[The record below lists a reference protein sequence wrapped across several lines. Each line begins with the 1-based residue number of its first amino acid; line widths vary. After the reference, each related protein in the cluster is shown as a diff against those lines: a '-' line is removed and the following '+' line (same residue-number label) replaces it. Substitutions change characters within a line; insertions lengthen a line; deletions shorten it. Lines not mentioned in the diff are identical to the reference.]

1 MHLLS
6 TRPGGFVEDDSIVTR
21 LDQTPA
27 EMVVLSSADT
37 TLSLLADAYRLWAQ
51 AEPGVPQLRLVNLMH
66 LRQPASLDLYIDEV
80 LQHAKV
86 VVVDHLGAESAWPY
100 GIDQLRQLARRR
112 GQQLAI
118 FSGDSQE
125 DVELLAK
132 GTLPVAQS
140 RHLWQYLRAGG
151 LTNAREFLRM
161 AAAWGLGHGREGAP
175 VRVLPPA
182 AIHVPLAWLGNS
194 DAAAVHIPGLDDLQR
209 RWVPGAP
216 VVALVFY
223 RSHLLAA
230 NTDAF
235 DSMAEALLARGMNP
249 LPLALESLK
258 DAVCLQTLRSLCHT
272 QSVQVILNTT
282 AFAALG
288 EYAKDPHGADA
299 LAGDIPVLQVI
310 ASGANR
316 EDWLAD
322 PQGLRPRDIA
332 MQVVLPEMDGRIMT
346 RAMSFKGLAH
356 RCELTQTDVVA
367 YQPEP
372 DRIAWI
378 AELAW
383 RWCQLRSKPAA
394 QKRVALVLANYP
406 GSEAR
411 MGSGVGLD
419 TPASVMTLL
428 AQLAQDGWNVG
439 DAGQLPVD
447 GLALMERLQQGV
459 ANDPLQWPARHAW
472 QGYALA
478 DYQRRLA
485 QLTPAMQ
492 QVLHTQWG
500 NPEQDPMYRN
510 GQFMVAGIRL
520 GHVFVGIQPARS
532 LDGKNDYAQYHDAEL
547 VPPHH
552 YLAFYFWLRDSFGMD
567 AVVHVGK
574 HGNLEW
580 LPGKSLALSASC
592 WPDAILGPL
601 PHIYPFIVNDPGE
614 GAQAKRRSQAV
625 IIDHLMPPLARADNH
640 GPMQELER
648 LVDEYYDALLVDQRR
663 AVILRQQI
671 LDCARAQNLLA
682 ELGMGGVASK
692 GTATLPKACGTGV
705 AASAAPSADDHM
717 LERIDAYLCELKE
730 TQIRDGLHVFGTS
743 PQGDLRCSTLLA
755 LARYPAG
762 GAQEAANMG
771 LLDALA
777 RDLLPNTDWKPLDM
791 DPALPWAGPRP
802 DALCAADPGP
812 WRHGGDTRERLE
824 LLAAALLTQPERA
837 ADWPATR
844 LVLARIHTQLAPAL
858 DACGAQELL
867 QFSRAL
873 QGRFVPPGPSGS
885 PSRGRPDT
893 LPTGRNFYTV
903 DTRAI
908 PTQTAW
914 ALGQQAADRLLERYV
929 QEHGDYPSAIGIS
942 VWGTATMRTGGDDIA
957 QAFAL
962 IGVRPKWASGSQ
974 RVVDFEVLPC
984 VGLRRPR
991 VDVTL
996 RISGF
1001 FRDAFPGVVQMFDA
1015 AVRAV
1020 AALDED
1026 AENNPIR
1033 ARVLRDAARWQAEG
1047 QSAAQAQEQALWRVF
1062 GAPAGSYGASMHTLL
1077 RTGQW
1082 NDADDFARHYLHW
1095 GAFAYGQQAEGTP
1108 ARAALEQRMGDLDV
1122 VLQNQDS
1129 REHDVLDSSEYYQ
1142 HQGGMVAAARYAGAA
1157 AGAQRPLA
1165 VYHGDH
1171 GNPQSAKIRSL
1182 GEEIGRVVRARVTN
1196 PKWIAGAMRHG
1207 YKGAFEMAATVDYLF
1222 GFDATTQL
1230 VADHHYAL
1238 VTQALVEDAAVRQ
1251 FMQHNNPQALTDII
1265 GRLLEAID
1273 RGMWEAPGGWHNTLQ
1288 RRMLEQEEYMEG
1300 RAAP

>member
-6 TRPGGFVEDDSIVTR
+6 TRPGGFVEDDSIITR

-37 TLSLLADAYRLWAQ
+37 TLSLLADAYRLWQQ
-51 AEPGVPQLRLVNLMH
+51 AEPDAPSLRLANLLH
-66 LRQPASLDLYIDEV
+66 LRQSASLDLYIDEV
-80 LQHAKV
+80 LQHAQLV
-86 VVVDHLGAESAWPY
+86 IVDHLGAESAWPY
-100 GIDQLRQLARRR
+100 GIEQLRKLALRN
-112 GQQLAI
+112 GQKLAM

-125 DVELLAK
+125 DAELLAK
-132 GTLPVAQS
+132 GTLAPEHS
-140 RHLWQYLRAGG
+140 RALWQYLRAGG
-151 LTNAREFLRM
+151 ISNAREFLRM
-161 AAAWGLGHGREGAP
+161 GAAWGLGRALQGAP
-175 VRVLPPA
+175 VRVLPPVA
-182 AIHVPLAWLGNS
+182 VHVPLAWV
-194 DAAAVHIPGLDDLQR
+194 DEQPDHIPGIDDLQA
-209 RWVPGAP
+209 RWQPGAP
-216 VVALVFY
+216 VVMLVFY

-235 DSMAEALLARGMNP
+235 DAMAEALLAEGMNP

-258 DAVCLQTLRSLCHT
+258 DALCLQTLRALCAAHG
-272 QSVQVILNTT
+272 VQLILNTT

-288 EYAKDPHGADA
+288 EHARAGTEADA

-316 EDWLAD
+316 DDWLAD
-322 PQGLRPRDIA
+322 SQGLRPRDIA

-346 RAMSFKGLAH
+346 RAISFKGLAH

-372 DRIAWI
+372 DRVQFVA
-378 AELAW
+378 ALAR
-383 RWCQLRSKPAA
+383 RWCTLRSKPAA
-394 QKRVALVLANYP
+394 DKRVALVLANYP

-419 TPASVMTLL
+419 TPESVIALL
-428 AQLAQDGWNVG
+428 AQLECDGWHLG
-439 DAGQLPVD
+439 DTAERPAT
-447 GLALMERLQQGV
+447 GLALMEHLQQGI
-459 ANDPLQWPARHAW
+459 ANNPDQWPLRAAS
-472 QGYALA
+472 QGYALQSYNA
-478 DYQRRLA
+478 RLA
-485 QLTPAMQ
+485 QLPPGMADAITA
-492 QVLHTQWG
+492 QWG
-500 NPEQDPMYRN
+500 APEQDPMLRE
-510 GQFMVAGIRL
+510 GWFMVAGLQL
-520 GHVFVGIQPARS
+520 GHVFIGIQPARA
-532 LDGKNDYAQYHDAEL
+532 LDGRNDYAQYHDAEL

-552 YLAFYFWLRDSFGMD
+552 YLAFYFWLRDVFGVD
-567 AVVHVGK
+567 AMVHVGK

-580 LPGKSLALSASC
+580 LPGKSLALSQHC

-601 PHIYPFIVNDPGE
+601 PHVYPFIVNDPGE

-625 IIDHLMPPLARADNH
+625 IIDHLMPPLTRAENH

-663 AVILRQQI
+663 AVLLRRQI
-671 LDCARAQNLLA
+671 LEAARGQDLLR
-682 ELGMGGVASK
+682 ELGVQPQAGESGAQDEQ
-692 GTATLPKACGTGV
+692 L
-705 AASAAPSADDHM
+705 

-730 TQIRDGLHVFGTS
+730 TQIRDGLHIFGHS
-743 PQGDLRCSTLLA
+743 PQGSLRDSTLLA
-755 LARYPAG
+755 LARYPAAG
-762 GAQEAANMG
+762 EQG
-771 LLDALA
+771 LLNALA
-777 RDLLPNTDWKPLDM
+777 ADLLPGTDWNPLDM
-791 DPALPWAGPRP
+791 DAALAWSGPRP
-802 DALCAADPGP
+802 PALAKLDTTS

-824 LLAAALLTQPERA
+824 LLALRVLAQPDIA
-837 ADWPATR
+837 QDWPHTR
-844 LVLARIHTQLAPAL
+844 KALAHIHQKLAPAL
-858 DACGAQELL
+858 DACGGEELR

-914 ALGQQAADRLLERYV
+914 ALGQQACDRLIARYL
-929 QEHGDYPSAIGIS
+929 QEHGEYPAAIGIS

-962 IGVRPKWASGSQ
+962 IGVRPKWAPGSQ
-974 RVVDFEVLPC
+974 RLVDFEVIPV

-1020 AALDED
+1020 AAQDED
-1026 AENNPIR
+1026 AEDNPIR
-1033 ARVLRDAARWQAEG
+1033 ARVLRDAAKWVAQGIDASQAH
-1047 QSAAQAQEQALWRVF
+1047 EQALWRVF
-1062 GAPAGSYGASMHTLL
+1062 GAPAGSYGASMHALL
-1077 RTGQW
+1077 RSGQW
-1082 NDADDFARHYLHW
+1082 NDAGDFARHYLHW
-1095 GAFAYGQQAEGTP
+1095 GAFAYGQQADGVP
-1108 ARAALEQRMGDLDV
+1108 ARQALEQRLQVLDV

-1129 REHDVLDSSEYYQ
+1129 REHDLLDSSEYYQ
-1142 HQGGMVAAARYAGAA
+1142 HQGGMVAAVRHLGGAE
-1157 AGAQRPLA
+1157 PA

-1182 GEEIGRVVRARVTN
+1182 AEEIGRVVRARVIN

-1230 VADHHYAL
+1230 VSDTHYAL
-1238 VTQALVEDAAVRQ
+1238 VTNAYVQDAAVHQ
-1251 FMQHNNPQALTDII
+1251 FLRDHNPQALSDIV

-1273 RGMWEAPGGWHNTLQ
+1273 RGMWEAPGDLHDALLQ
-1288 RRMLEQEEYMEG
+1288 HMLAHEAFIEG
-1300 RAAP
+1300 RN

>member
-6 TRPGGFVEDDSIVTR
+6 TRPGGFVEDDSIITR

-37 TLSLLADAYRLWAQ
+37 TLSLLADAYRLWQQSEA
-51 AEPGVPQLRLVNLMH
+51 PGAVPTLRLANLLH
-66 LRQPASLDLYIDEV
+66 LRQSASLDLYIDEV
-80 LQHAKV
+80 LQHARLV
-86 VVVDHLGAESAWPY
+86 IVDHLGAESAWPY
-100 GIDQLRQLARRR
+100 GIEQLRKLALQR
-112 GQQLAI
+112 GQQLAM

-125 DVELLAK
+125 DAELLAK
-132 GTLPVAQS
+132 GTLAPAQS
-140 RHLWQYLRAGG
+140 RALWQYLRAGG
-151 LTNAREFLRM
+151 LANAREFLRM
-161 AAAWGLGHGREGAP
+161 GAAWGLGSDTDAVP
-175 VRVLPPA
+175 VRVLPPVA
-182 AIHVPLAWLGNS
+182 VHVPLAW
-194 DAAAVHIPGLDDLQR
+194 VHAEPGHIAGLDDLQA
-209 RWVPGAP
+209 RWTQGAP
-216 VVALVFY
+216 VVMLVFY

-235 DSMAEALLARGMNP
+235 DAMAEALLAQRLNP

-258 DAVCLQTLRSLCHT
+258 DALCLQTLRALCSAHD
-272 QSVQVILNTT
+272 VQLILNTT

-288 EYAKDPHGADA
+288 EHARAGTEADA

-316 EDWLAD
+316 DDWLAD
-322 PQGLRPRDIA
+322 HQGLRPRDIA

-367 YQPEP
+367 YQAEP
-372 DRIAWI
+372 DRVQWI
-378 AELAW
+378 AELAR
-383 RWCQLRSKPAA
+383 RWCVLRSKPAA
-394 QKRVALVLANYP
+394 DKRVALVLANYP

-419 TPASVMTLL
+419 TPASVIALL
-428 AQLAQDGWNVG
+428 AQLARDGWTFG
-439 DAGQLPVD
+439 DPADRPAD
-447 GLALMERLQQGV
+447 GLALMERLQQGI
-459 ANDPLQWPARHAW
+459 ANDPAKWPLRRAY
-472 QGYALA
+472 QGYSLQA
-478 DYQRRLA
+478 YCQRLA
-485 QLTPAMQ
+485 QLPEGMADAITAR
-492 QVLHTQWG
+492 WG
-500 NPEQDPMYRN
+500 EPEQDPMLRD
-510 GQFMVAGIRL
+510 GWFMVAGVQL

-532 LDGKNDYAQYHDAEL
+532 LDGRNDYAQYHDAEL

-552 YLAFYFWLRDSFGMD
+552 YLAFYFWLRDEFAVD

-580 LPGKSLALSASC
+580 LPGKSLALSQQC

-601 PHIYPFIVNDPGE
+601 PHVYPFIVNDPGE

-625 IIDHLMPPLARADNH
+625 IIDHLMPPLTRAENH
-640 GPMQELER
+640 GLMQELER

-663 AVILRQQI
+663 ATMLRRQI
-671 LDCARAQNLLA
+671 LDAARSQDLLR
-682 ELGMGGVASK
+682 ELGVQPGQSEQDEQ
-692 GTATLPKACGTGV
+692 L
-705 AASAAPSADDHM
+705 

-730 TQIRDGLHVFGTS
+730 TQIRDGLHIFGSS
-743 PQGDLRCSTLLA
+743 PEGALRDSTLLA
-755 LARYPAG
+755 LARYPAPG
-762 GAQEAANMG
+762 EQG
-771 LLDALA
+771 LLNALA
-777 RDLLPNTDWKPLDM
+777 VDLLPGCDWNPLDM
-791 DPALPWAGPRP
+791 DAAAAWEGPRP
-802 DALCAADPGP
+802 QVLADLDASP

-824 LLAAALLTQPERA
+824 LLALRVLQEPEVAHGWSQTQQ
-837 ADWPATR
+837 
-844 LVLARIHTQLAPAL
+844 VLARIHERIAPAL
-858 DACGAQELL
+858 DACGHEELR

-873 QGRFVPPGPSGS
+873 RGRFVPPGPSGS
-885 PSRGRPDT
+885 PSRGRCDT

-914 ALGQQAADRLLERYV
+914 ALGQQASERLIARYL
-929 QEHGDYPSAIGIS
+929 QEHGEYPAAIGIS

-962 IGVRPKWASGSQ
+962 IGVRPKWAPGSQ
-974 RVVDFEVLPC
+974 RVVDFEIIPR

-1020 AALDED
+1020 AEQEED
-1026 AENNPIR
+1026 AEDNPIR
-1033 ARVLRDAARWQAEG
+1033 ARVLRDAAAWMEQGMDE
-1047 QSAAQAQEQALWRVF
+1047 AQAQEQALWRVF
-1062 GAPAGSYGASMHTLL
+1062 GAPAGSYGAGMHELL
-1077 RTGQW
+1077 RSGQW
-1082 NDADDFARHYLHW
+1082 SDAGDLARHYLHW
-1095 GAFAYGQQAEGTP
+1095 GAFAYGQQAEGVP
-1108 ARAALEQRMGDLDV
+1108 AREALARRMQGLDV

-1129 REHDVLDSSEYYQ
+1129 REHDLLDSSEYYQ
-1142 HQGGMVAAARYAGAA
+1142 HQGGMVAAVRHLGGGEPAI
-1157 AGAQRPLA
+1157 
-1165 VYHGDH
+1165 YHGDH

-1182 GEEIGRVVRARVTN
+1182 AEEIGRVVRARVTN

-1230 VADHHYAL
+1230 VSDTHYAL
-1238 VTQALVEDAAVRQ
+1238 VTEAYVQNEDVRQ
-1251 FMQHNNPQALTDII
+1251 FIRDHNPQALSDIV

-1273 RGMWEAPGGWHNTLQ
+1273 RGMWEQPGALHDAL
-1288 RRMLEQEEYMEG
+1288 LEQMLTQEEFMEG
-1300 RAAP
+1300 RVRQ

>member
-6 TRPGGFVEDDSIVTR
+6 TRPGGFVEDDSVVTR

-37 TLSLLADAYRLWAQ
+37 TLSLLADAYRLWQQ
-51 AEPGVPQLRLVNLMH
+51 AEAPEPVPTLRLANLLH
-66 LRQPASLDLYIDEV
+66 LRQSASLDLYIDEV
-80 LQHAKV
+80 LQHARLV
-86 VVVDHLGAESAWPY
+86 IVDHLGAESAWPY
-100 GIDQLRQLARRR
+100 GIDQLRKLALAR
-112 GQQLAI
+112 GQQLAM

-125 DVELLAK
+125 DLDLLAK
-132 GTLPVAQS
+132 GTLAPERS
-140 RHLWQYLRAGG
+140 RMLWQYLRAGG
-151 LTNAREFLRM
+151 LANAREFLRM
-161 AAAWGLGHGREGAP
+161 GAAWGLGRAVQGAP
-175 VRVLPPA
+175 VRVLPPVA
-182 AIHVPLAWLGNS
+182 VHVPLAWAG
-194 DAAAVHIPGLDDLQR
+194 DMPGHLPGIDDLRAQ
-209 RWVPGAP
+209 WLPGAP
-216 VVALVFY
+216 VVMLVFY

-235 DSMAEALLARGMNP
+235 DAMAEALRARGLNP

-258 DAVCLQTLRSLCHT
+258 DGLCLQTLRALCAAHD
-272 QSVQVILNTT
+272 VQLILNTT

-288 EYAKDPHGADA
+288 EHARAGSDGDIDS

-316 EDWLAD
+316 DDWLAD
-322 PQGLRPRDIA
+322 TQGLRPRDIA

-346 RAMSFKGLAH
+346 RAISFKGLAH
-356 RCELTQTDVVA
+356 RCALTQTDIVA

-372 DRIAWI
+372 DRVQWV
-378 AELAW
+378 AELAR
-383 RWCQLRSKPAA
+383 RWCLLRSKPAA
-394 QKRVALVLANYP
+394 EKRAALVLANYP

-411 MGSGVGLD
+411 LGSGVGLD
-419 TPASVMTLL
+419 TPASVLALL
-428 AQLAQDGWNVG
+428 AQLERDGWHLG
-439 DAGQLPVD
+439 DAAARPADGQ
-447 GLALMERLQQGV
+447 ALMERLQQGI
-459 ANDPLQWPARHAW
+459 ANDPAQWPLRAAS

-478 DYQRRLA
+478 AYRQRLA
-485 QLTPAMQ
+485 QLPEGMADAVTAR
-492 QVLHTQWG
+492 WG
-500 NPEQDPMYRN
+500 APEQDPMLRE
-510 GQFMVAGIRL
+510 GWFMVAGLQL
-520 GHVFVGIQPARS
+520 GHVFIGIQPARA
-532 LDGKNDYAQYHDAEL
+532 LDGRNDYAQYHDAEL

-552 YLAFYFWLRDSFGMD
+552 YLAFYFWLRDVFGVD
-567 AVVHVGK
+567 AMVHVGK

-580 LPGKSLALSASC
+580 LPGKSLALSQHC

-601 PHIYPFIVNDPGE
+601 PHVYPFIVNDPGE

-663 AVILRQQI
+663 AGLLRRQI
-671 LDCARAQNLLA
+671 LDMARSQDLLRELGVDGARAPDEQI
-682 ELGMGGVASK
+682 
-692 GTATLPKACGTGV
+692 
-705 AASAAPSADDHM
+705 

-730 TQIRDGLHVFGTS
+730 TQIRDGLHVFGHS
-743 PQGDLRCSTLLA
+743 PEGAQRDSTLLA
-755 LARYPAG
+755 LARYPAAG
-762 GAQEAANMG
+762 EQG
-771 LLDALA
+771 LLHALA
-777 RDLLPNTDWKPLDM
+777 ADLLPGCDWNPLDM
-791 DPALPWAGPRP
+791 DAAEPWTGPRP
-802 DALCAADPGP
+802 QVLARLDAGA

-824 LLAAALLTQPERA
+824 LLALRVLQRPEMA
-837 ADWPATR
+837 GDWPRTQH
-844 LVLARIHTQLAPAL
+844 VLRRISVQIAPAL
-858 DACGAQELL
+858 DACGREELR

-885 PSRGRPDT
+885 PSRGRCDT

-914 ALGQQAADRLLERYV
+914 ALGQQAAQRLLERYL
-929 QEHGDYPSAIGIS
+929 QEHGEYPAAIGIS

-962 IGVRPKWASGSQ
+962 IGVRPRWAPGSQ
-974 RVVDFEVLPC
+974 RVVDFEVIPR
-984 VGLRRPR
+984 VGLHRPR

-1020 AALDED
+1020 AAQEED
-1026 AENNPIR
+1026 AEDNPIR
-1033 ARVLRDAARWQAEG
+1033 ARVLRDTAQWRQQGMDEAE
-1047 QSAAQAQEQALWRVF
+1047 AQEQALWRVF
-1062 GAPAGSYGASMHTLL
+1062 GAPAGSYGASMHELL
-1077 RTGQW
+1077 RSGQW
-1082 NDADDFARHYLHW
+1082 SDAGDFARHYLQW
-1095 GAFAYGQQAEGTP
+1095 GAFAYGQQADGVP
-1108 ARAALEQRMGDLDV
+1108 ARQALERRLQALDV

-1129 REHDVLDSSEYYQ
+1129 REHDLLDSSEYYQ
-1142 HQGGMVAAARYAGAA
+1142 HQGGMVAAVRHLGTLIGKAE
-1157 AGAQRPLA
+1157 PA

-1182 GEEIGRVVRARVTN
+1182 AEEIGRVVRARVTN

-1230 VADHHYAL
+1230 VSDTHYAL
-1238 VTQALVEDAAVRQ
+1238 VTEAYVQDEAVRS
-1251 FMQHNNPQALTDII
+1251 FLRQHNPQALADIV
-1265 GRLLEAID
+1265 GRLLEAIE
-1273 RGMWEAPGGWHNTLQ
+1273 RGMWAQPGELHEALLAQ
-1288 RRMLEQEEYMEG
+1288 MLAQEEFMEG
-1300 RAAP
+1300 RVQR

>member
-6 TRPGGFVEDDSIVTR
+6 TRPGGFVEDDSIITR

-37 TLSLLADAYRLWAQ
+37 TLSLLADAYRLWRQSEA
-51 AEPGVPQLRLVNLMH
+51 PGAVPTLRLANLLH
-66 LRQPASLDLYIDEV
+66 LRQSASLDLYIDEV
-80 LQHAKV
+80 LQHARLV
-86 VVVDHLGAESAWPY
+86 IVDHLGAESAWPY
-100 GIDQLRQLARRR
+100 GIKQLRKLALQR
-112 GQQLAI
+112 GQQLAM

-125 DVELLAK
+125 DAELLAK
-132 GTLPVAQS
+132 GTLAPAQS
-140 RHLWQYLRAGG
+140 RALWQYLRAGG
-151 LTNAREFLRM
+151 LANAREFLRM
-161 AAAWGLGHGREGAP
+161 GAAWGLGSDMDAVP
-175 VRVLPPA
+175 VRVLPPVA
-182 AIHVPLAWLGNS
+182 VHVPIAWVNS
-194 DAAAVHIPGLDDLQR
+194 EQGHAGPGHIAGLDDLQA
-209 RWVPGAP
+209 RWTQGAP
-216 VVALVFY
+216 VVMLVFY

-235 DSMAEALLARGMNP
+235 DAMAEALLAQGMNP

-258 DAVCLQTLRSLCHT
+258 DSLCLQTLRALCAAHD
-272 QSVQVILNTT
+272 VQLILNTT

-288 EYAKDPHGADA
+288 EHARAGTEADA

-316 EDWLAD
+316 DDWLAD
-322 PQGLRPRDIA
+322 HQGLRPRDIA

-367 YQPEP
+367 YQAEP
-372 DRIAWI
+372 DRVQWV
-378 AELAW
+378 AELAR
-383 RWCQLRSKPAA
+383 RWCVLRSKPAA
-394 QKRVALVLANYP
+394 DKRVALVLANYP

-419 TPASVMTLL
+419 TPASVIALL
-428 AQLAQDGWNVG
+428 AQLARDGWNLG
-439 DAGQLPVD
+439 DPADWPAD
-447 GLALMERLQQGV
+447 GLALMERLQQGI
-459 ANDPLQWPARHAW
+459 ANDPARWPLRRAH
-472 QGYALA
+472 QGYSLQA
-478 DYQRRLA
+478 YRQRLA
-485 QLTPAMQ
+485 QLPEGMADAITRR
-492 QVLHTQWG
+492 WG
-500 NPEQDPMYRN
+500 TPEQDPMLRD
-510 GQFMVAGIRL
+510 GWFMVAGVQL

-532 LDGKNDYAQYHDAEL
+532 LDGGNDYAQYHDAEL

-552 YLAFYFWLRDSFGMD
+552 YLAFYFWLRDAFAVD

-580 LPGKSLALSASC
+580 LPGKSLALSQQC

-601 PHIYPFIVNDPGE
+601 PHVYPFIVNDPGE

-625 IIDHLMPPLARADNH
+625 IIDHLMPPLTRAESH

-663 AVILRQQI
+663 ATMLRGQI
-671 LDCARAQNLLA
+671 LEAARSQDLLR
-682 ELGMGGVASK
+682 ELGVQAGPGEQDEQ
-692 GTATLPKACGTGV
+692 L
-705 AASAAPSADDHM
+705 

-730 TQIRDGLHVFGTS
+730 TQIRDGLHIFGSS
-743 PQGDLRCSTLLA
+743 PEGALRDSTLLA
-755 LARYPAG
+755 LARYPAPG
-762 GAQEAANMG
+762 EQG
-771 LLDALA
+771 LLHALA
-777 RDLLPNTDWKPLDM
+777 ADLLPGCDWNPLDM
-791 DPALPWAGPRP
+791 DAAAAWNGPRP
-802 DALCAADPGP
+802 QVLADLDASP

-824 LLAAALLTQPERA
+824 LLALRVLQEPAAAHGWPQTQQ
-837 ADWPATR
+837 
-844 LVLARIHTQLAPAL
+844 VLARIHEQIAPAL
-858 DACGAQELL
+858 DACGHEELR

-873 QGRFVPPGPSGS
+873 RGRFVPPGPSGS
-885 PSRGRPDT
+885 PSRGRCDT

-914 ALGQQAADRLLERYV
+914 ALGQQASERLIARYL
-929 QEHGDYPSAIGIS
+929 QEHGEYPAAIGIS

-962 IGVRPKWASGSQ
+962 MGVRPKWAPGSQ
-974 RVVDFEVLPC
+974 RVVDFEVIPR

-1020 AALDED
+1020 AAQDED
-1026 AENNPIR
+1026 AEDNPIR
-1033 ARVLRDAARWQAEG
+1033 ARVLRDAATWVEQGMDE
-1047 QSAAQAQEQALWRVF
+1047 AQAREQALWRVF
-1062 GAPAGSYGASMHTLL
+1062 GAPAGSYGASMHELL
-1077 RTGQW
+1077 RSGQW
-1082 NDADDFARHYLHW
+1082 NDAGDFARHYLHW
-1095 GAFAYGQQAEGTP
+1095 GAFAYGQQADGVS
-1108 ARAALEQRMGDLDV
+1108 ARQALERRMQGLDV

-1129 REHDVLDSSEYYQ
+1129 REHDLLDSSEYYQ
-1142 HQGGMVAAARYAGAA
+1142 HQGGMVAAVRHLG
-1157 AGAQRPLA
+1157 GGEPA

-1171 GNPQSAKIRSL
+1171 GNPQSARVRSL
-1182 GEEIGRVVRARVTN
+1182 AEEIGRVVRARVTN
-1196 PKWIAGAMRHG
+1196 PKWITGAMRHG

-1230 VADHHYAL
+1230 VSDAHYAL
-1238 VTQALVEDAAVRQ
+1238 VTEAYVQNEVVRQ
-1251 FMQHNNPQALTDII
+1251 FLRDHNPQALSDIV
-1265 GRLLEAID
+1265 GLLLEAID
-1273 RGMWEAPGGWHNTLQ
+1273 RGMWEQPSALHDALLAH
-1288 RRMLEQEEYMEG
+1288 MLAQEEFMEG
-1300 RAAP
+1300 RVRQ